1 MIRHALVAGLSIA
14 VSTTSVSALDVNA
27 SKATTASPADA
38 WAAIG
43 DFCGIA
49 RWHPAVE
56 KCELSE
62 VMGAKLRRMTL
73 NSGGT
78 IREQLV
84 EQNNEAMLQRS
95 LFLDGPLP
103 VTNYQATLKVEA
115 TSEGTTYI
123 WSGKFEANG
132 VSDAQ
137 AIEAVSDFYS
147 AGLDALVN
155 PAK

>member
-1 MIRHALVAGLSIA
+1 
-14 VSTTSVSALDVNA
+14 
-27 SKATTASPADA
+27 
-38 WAAIG
+38 
-43 DFCGIA
+43 
-49 RWHPAVE
+49 
-56 KCELSE
+56 
-62 VMGAKLRRMTL
+62 
-73 NSGGT
+73 
-78 IREQLV
+78 
-84 EQNNEAMLQRS
+84 MLQRS

-123 WSGKFEANG
+123 WSGKFEADG